1 MNCSQI
7 PSIRSLTGHLRPSL
21 WAKLTKKERA
31 IKCLPEFRAQLR
43 LILLSLHILVYKCF
57 KIVLIVLIVNSV
69 VSELKRFVK
78 IDLVTMSVSALRDYT
93 KAIIFDQLIILFS
106 IS

>member
-1 MNCSQI
+1 M
-7 PSIRSLTGHLRPSL
+7 
-21 WAKLTKKERA
+21 
-31 IKCLPEFRAQLR
+31 
-43 LILLSLHILVYKCF
+43 LSLHILVYKCF
-57 KIVLIVLIVNSV
+57 KIVLVVLIVNSV

-78 IDLVTMSVSALRDYT
+78 IDLVTMSASALRDYT